1 MEEIRIGG
9 FDDMEMPP
17 EPPQKRASELEGY
30 VDNRAKRNT
39 KSGFA
44 DLKQPERKKAKPK
57 EEEVVIEAVSP
68 EKAQAE
74 ASKPSIDRISAEREG
89 KISRKVPRG
98 IARPL

>member
-57 EEEVVIEAVSP
+57 KEDVIEVVTP
-68 EKAQAE
+68 EQAQAE
-74 ASKPSIDRISAEREG
+74 ASRPSIDRISAEREG